1 MVAATLLAAAF
12 VVPGAATSA
21 VSGQA
26 ESDARVDLEAE
37 YDEILGREAVLVAR
51 VEEARAER
59 LRLTAE
65 LEQLNDE
72 MAAAQGELLGAQQDF
87 DEAERRARRAT
98 RSVETA
104 ESEVEA
110 AEERLQSQIVASY
123 VTGGSNAGLLEA
135 ILTAGDSDDAGQV
148 IAYSRAVVGDSE
160 TLVREL
166 EAARAS
172 QRAVEEA
179 ARTAEADARTTSTE
193 VGEAAA
199 FIAAAVDRQEAI
211 LGEVDAQVL
220 TEARALQ
227 EVQDRAALVRGRID
241 AMQRASDVLALTLA
255 AQQAEQAERVPA
267 EIAPD
272 EVPTNPIPGYRVG
285 SKFGPRRHPILDI
298 TRLHA
303 GSDLAAPSAT
313 PIHAVDDG
321 VVTMA
326 GVNGGYGETVVVDHG
341 DSLSTL
347 SAHMSR
353 IDVGPGEIVQ
363 RGDVIGLV
371 GSTGL
376 STGAHLHFE
385 TRIKGVPVDP
395 ETVVDFDAPVD
406 YGNGN

>member
-1 MVAATLLAAAF
+1 LAAAF

-26 ESDARVDLEAE
+26 ESDGRADLEAE

-72 MAAAQGELLGAQQDF
+72 MAAAQGELLGAEQDL
-87 DEAERRARRAT
+87 DEAERRARRTT

-148 IAYSRAVVGDSE
+148 IAYSRAVVDDSD

-172 QRAVEEA
+172 QRAAEES
-179 ARTAEADARTTSTE
+179 ARTAEGDARTRRSE
-193 VGEAAA
+193 VGDAVS
-199 FIAAAVDRQEAI
+199 FLSDAVDRQHEI
-211 LGEVDAQVL
+211 LDEVDVQVL

-241 AMQRASDVLALTLA
+241 AMQRASDALALTLA

-272 EVPTNPIPGYRVG
+272 EVPTNPIPGYGVG
-285 SKFGPRRHPILDI
+285 SGFGPRRHPILDI

-303 GSDLAAPSAT
+303 GSDLTAPSGT

-321 VVTMA
+321 VVAMA

-353 IDVGPGEIVQ
+353 IDVGPGDIVQ

-376 STGAHLHFE
+376 STGPHLHFE

-395 ETVVDFDAPVD
+395 ERVVDFDAPVD